1 MAADSSLSTTG
12 EAQEDDVFRLYRSLE
27 WTTRTPPPLTV
38 YLQPY
43 LQDLLRRRS
52 QATHESSVKEA
63 DNRRTSRRSTRIT
76 TSGCTPITTER
87 RAPRTPPGAA
97 PSQDLIDA
105 GQLPS
110 RPQAPRKAP
119 KKARVRSP
127 PAAAPRRRSSSSS
140 SHRSRTPATDP
151 QRRLPI
157 PRRRSGDDEDLNRGI
172 TTRAAVPKAETATQG
187 PDGMWYLRPKPK
199 RYPLEPPRK
208 DAYSAD
214 SKSEAPGPRP
224 KGSVREQLNQ
234 CSTRPHV
241 ASSDSKSPKQHTSD
255 APLVCSSGAVSSEGP
270 VSASPPGALIDAF
283 LKTTDAAAQRAYTV
297 CSASVPLGS
306 HFSYVTRLA
315 PRTHRAPRLSPRH
328 PRLHGIAP
336 SFLPDS
342 TTSCPVCALQ
352 VGSLSALQ
360 RFSAQVQHML
370 QISWLRWGPQLTVPS
385 RTTGPFE
392 NCLSSNRHVAQL
404 VHPLCHYAHCCS
416 RCQFPSRVCLFRLGF
431 NSGPLLPPC
440 HLRVTRPLRRTVI
453 IMMRPPPSWTRT
465 RSWRPS
471 TRQPAWPCYTIW
483 PTDRPELHV
492 VRCSVRQ
499 YRCHCMALSRER
511 PELPELALRR
521 HLFVVGAGPRESLIN
536 PIIHQIPTL
545 RPPRALRQM
554 PTTLWRSEW
563 TPPGQS
569 TSASRSASFQPRPRS
584 LSATQAAL
592 SLPIDLQPTAT
603 FAQRS
608 RLKTIAI
615 QQRLKSLSIAVS
627 AQPQPS
633 SPFSL
638 PPPLYTPCVLP
649 ICPWLRLFLMCP
661 CGSCLWVRPSAEH
674 WSKALV
680 QLLQACMHDTGR
692 RTSALSFFLLPQ
704 ALYLEALPPGLQL
717 SSQPTSWRT
726 PQATCPWTA
735 SRSTH
740 RLIRLVPHP
749 LLHLPITNWN
759 KRLRKLNIEH
769 WRSCLVPPRSLRLR
783 NATSQ
788 LPPPVR
794 LMRSWPKLPCRDL
807 LSRAVDAIEVEVG
820 HGLLQTTPWRRPQ
833 RRTRK
838 STCRSPFGAS
848 RGSRIHNGPF
858 WPADGS
864 APRFMFF
871 TPLHLGTS
879 RSQAVPEECWPRIL
893 KCFAACLESAQQLMS
908 CVHHTWVRCLTCD
921 LRPQP
926 CLAAAPHAP
935 SLPYPLSCTPLY
947 RRLPASLC
955 NTWSRCYPAQ
965 STAPNLV
972 DAGIGMASRRERRQE

>member
-1 MAADSSLSTTG
+1 MRASFPPDLRHPG
-12 EAQEDDVFRLYRSLE
+12 RRPRRLVFVLL
-27 WTTRTPPPLTV
+27 PP
-38 YLQPY
+38 QP
-43 LQDLLRRRS
+43 
-52 QATHESSVKEA
+52 
-63 DNRRTSRRSTRIT
+63 
-76 TSGCTPITTER
+76 
-87 RAPRTPPGAA
+87 
-97 PSQDLIDA
+97 
-105 GQLPS
+105 
-110 RPQAPRKAP
+110 
-119 KKARVRSP
+119 
-127 PAAAPRRRSSSSS
+127 PRRRSSSSS

-255 APLVCSSGAVSSEGP
+255 APLVCSSGAVSSEGS

-328 PRLHGIAP
+328 PRLHVASP
-336 SFLPDS
+336 PAFSLTQLPAA
-342 TTSCPVCALQ
+342 PVCALQ
-352 VGSLSALQ
+352 VGSSFGSSAIFRASPTYVANLLAPVGP
-360 RFSAQVQHML
+360 SAYCLPLGQQD
-370 QISWLRWGPQLTVPS
+370 PS
-385 RTTGPFE
+385 RIVSPPD
-392 NCLSSNRHVAQL
+392 RHVAQL

-661 CGSCLWVRPSAEH
+661 CGSCMWVRPSAER
-674 WSKALV
+674 WSKAFV
-680 QLLQACMHDTGR
+680 QLLQACMHNTGR

-704 ALYLEALPPGLQL
+704 ALYLEALPPSLQL
-717 SSQPTSWRT
+717 SSQPASWRT
-726 PQATCPWTA
+726 PQETCQWTA
-735 SRSTH
+735 SRSAH

-749 LLHLPITNWN
+749 HLHLPITNWN

-794 LMRSWPKLPCRDL
+794 LREAGRSHYAEFC
-807 LSRAVDAIEVEVG
+807 
-820 HGLLQTTPWRRPQ
+820 
-833 RRTRK
+833 
-838 STCRSPFGAS
+838 
-848 RGSRIHNGPF
+848 
-858 WPADGS
+858 
-864 APRFMFF
+864 
-871 TPLHLGTS
+871 
-879 RSQAVPEECWPRIL
+879 
-893 KCFAACLESAQQLMS
+893 
-908 CVHHTWVRCLTCD
+908 
-921 LRPQP
+921 
-926 CLAAAPHAP
+926 
-935 SLPYPLSCTPLY
+935 
-947 RRLPASLC
+947 
-955 NTWSRCYPAQ
+955 
-965 STAPNLV
+965 
-972 DAGIGMASRRERRQE
+972 